1 MSARV
6 ATFLIFV
13 VNGAMIGTW
22 LGQIPWIATNLD
34 VTKTQVG
41 IALLCTS
48 GGALVSM
55 TLTGQLLTRASSRTL
70 IAIGALTYPL
80 MCAFP
85 VLAPSLPVLA
95 IGMLLF
101 GALNGIM
108 DVSMNAHGVA
118 LERAMGRPIM
128 SSMHAGW
135 SLGGLLGA
143 AGVVV
148 ASFAGVELPVAA
160 VATTVVL
167 LVLVLLAIPKLG
179 PGAVGSRDAGARISL
194 PSRAVLPLG
203 LLGVLA
209 AVIEG
214 GIGDWAGLY
223 LDQDLGMD
231 SGVAALGFTVFA
243 LGLTIARFAGD
254 RINSRFGAGR
264 LLRGGM
270 AIVAVTLTVVL
281 FTANPL
287 VALPG
292 LVIMGAGVANAI
304 PLMFSAGGHI
314 KPSGPSLAA
323 VFTMCY
329 TAFLAGPPIVGFIAD
344 HIGLPPTLGLLVVFS
359 VVAAVVAPRVPG
371 IDASNQLD
379 REAAPAAAP
388 AAP

>member
-22 LGQIPWIATNLD
+22 LGQIPWIATHLD

-55 TLTGQLLTRASSRTL
+55 TLTGQLLTRTTSRTL
-70 IAIGALTYPL
+70 IAVGALTFPL
-80 MCAFP
+80 MSAFP
-85 VLAPSLPVLA
+85 VLAPSLAVLA
-95 IGMLLF
+95 VGMLLF

-148 ASFAGVELPVAA
+148 ASFAGVEPAVAA
-160 VATTVVL
+160 FMTT
-167 LVLVLLAIPKLG
+167 LVLLPLALIAIPSLG
-179 PGAVGSRDAGARISL
+179 PGAVGSREGGARISL

-209 AVIEG
+209 AMIEG
-214 GIGDWAGLY
+214 GVGDWAGLY

-243 LGLTIARFAGD
+243 LGLTVARLAGD
-254 RINSRFGAGR
+254 RLNSRIGAGR

-270 AIVAVTLTVVL
+270 AIVAVTLTIVL
-281 FTANPL
+281 LAANPL

-344 HIGLPPTLGLLVVFS
+344 HIGLPPTMGLLVAFA
-359 VVAAVVAPRVPG
+359 VVAAVVAPRIPG
-371 IDASNQLD
+371 IDASNRL
-379 REAAPAAAP
+379 EGAAAAGGT
-388 AAP
+388 AAR

>member
-1 MSARV
+1 MSARL

-34 VTKTQVG
+34 VSKTQVG
-41 IALLCTS
+41 IALLCSS

-55 TLTGQLLTRASSRTL
+55 TLTGQLLTRFPSRTL
-70 IAIGALTYPL
+70 IIVGALTFPL
-80 MCAFP
+80 MSAFP
-85 VLAPSLPVLA
+85 VLAPSLPALA
-95 IGMLLF
+95 VGMLLF

-128 SSMHAGW
+128 SSMHAAW

-143 AGVVV
+143 AGV
-148 ASFAGVELPVAA
+148 AIAAFAGVEPPVAA
-160 VATTVVL
+160 ATTTVVL
-167 LVLVLLAIPKLG
+167 VMLALVAIPSLG
-179 PGAVGSRDAGARISL
+179 PGAVGTREGGARISL

-209 AVIEG
+209 AIIEG

-231 SGVAALGFTVFA
+231 AGIAALGFTVFA
-243 LGLTIARFAGD
+243 LGLTIARLAGD
-254 RINSRFGAGR
+254 RINTRYGAGK

-270 AIVAVTLTVVL
+270 VVVAVTLGVVL
-281 FTANPL
+281 LSANPF
-287 VALPG
+287 VALVG

-314 KPSGPSLAA
+314 QPSGPSLAA

-329 TAFLAGPPIVGFIAD
+329 TAFLAGPPVVGFIAD
-344 HIGLPPTLGLLVVFS
+344 HIGLPPTMGLLVGFAVI
-359 VVAAVVAPRVPG
+359 AAVVAPRVPG
-371 IDASNQLD
+371 IDASNQL
-379 REAAPAAAP
+379 EGAAA
-388 AAP
+388 AVAG

>member
-1 MSARV
+1 MSRRL
-6 ATFLIFV
+6 ATFLVFV
-13 VNGAMIGTW
+13 INGAMIGTW

-34 VTKTQVG
+34 VSKTQVG
-41 IALLCTS
+41 IALLCSS

-55 TLTGQLLTRASSRTL
+55 TLTGQLLTRFTSRTL
-70 IAIGALTYPL
+70 IAVGALTFPL

-95 IGMLLF
+95 VGMLLF

-118 LERAMGRPIM
+118 LERSMGRPIM

-143 AGVVV
+143 AGVAA
-148 ASFAGVELPVAA
+148 ASFAGVEPPVAA
-160 VATTVVL
+160 AVTTLVL
-167 LVLVLLAIPKLG
+167 LVLVLVAIPWLG
-179 PGAVGSRDAGARISL
+179 PGAVGTREGGARISL
-194 PSRAVLPLG
+194 PSRSVLPLG

-223 LDQDLGMD
+223 LDQDLDMD

-243 LGLTIARFAGD
+243 LGLTLARLAGD
-254 RINSRFGAGR
+254 RINTRFGAGR

-270 AIVAVTLTVVL
+270 AIVAVTLTIVL
-281 FTANPL
+281 LTANPL

-292 LVIMGAGVANAI
+292 LVVMGAGVANAI

-314 KPSGPSLAA
+314 RPSGPSLAA

-344 HIGLPPTLGLLVVFS
+344 HIGLPPTMGLLVVFA

-371 IDASNQLD
+371 IDASNRLE
-379 REAAPAAAP
+379 RAATAAATS
-388 AAP
+388 AP